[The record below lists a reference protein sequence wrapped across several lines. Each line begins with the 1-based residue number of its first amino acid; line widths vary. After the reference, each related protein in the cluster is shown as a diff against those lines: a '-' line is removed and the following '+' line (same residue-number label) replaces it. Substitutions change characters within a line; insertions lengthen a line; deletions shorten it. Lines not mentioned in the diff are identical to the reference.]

1 MYVNQSDAIRFSST
15 AVSQFAYPVPR
26 YPQEMDGLVNMITFG
41 LVFSDTD
48 LAVPG
53 GGPRLEFTRYYSSAG
68 LHRST
73 GCPLISDIDGVIAE
87 STD

>member
-1 MYVNQSDAIRFSST
+1 MQRFFCFYALMFLMLLGFCSPV
-15 AVSQFAYPVPR
+15 VSQFGDPVPR
-26 YPQEMDGLVNMITFG
+26 FPQEMDGLVNMITFG

-53 GGPRLEFTRYYSSAG
+53 GGTRLEFTRYYSSAG

-73 GCPLISDIDGVIAE
+73 GGLLL
-87 STD
+87 